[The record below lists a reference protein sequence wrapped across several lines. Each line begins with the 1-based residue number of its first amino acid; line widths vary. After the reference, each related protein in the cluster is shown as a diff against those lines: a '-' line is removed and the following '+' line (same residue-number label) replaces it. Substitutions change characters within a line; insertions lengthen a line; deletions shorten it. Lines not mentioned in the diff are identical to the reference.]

1 MNDIQLSQHFTVA
14 ELCNLKKYPKNIPTI
29 QQITSMTYGCRHL
42 LSAHG
47 DSPPVHTFLPPG
59 QKYEP
64 DSGQGLT
71 PWGWLARNLRHK
83 KTSPEWLYLI
93 LG

>member
-42 LSAHG
+42 LESFRAAKAFCLG
-47 DSPPVHTFLPPG
+47 RLLQINSYLVMRIQSVSSQTRSL
-59 QKYEP
+59 
-64 DSGQGLT
+64 
-71 PWGWLARNLRHK
+71 LALVS
-83 KTSPEWLYLI
+83 TET
-93 LG
+93 